1 MKKFTLVFAML
12 LALALTACAG
22 QTAAD
27 ADRHAAAQSAAAAD
41 VWPVNDCTEGLPVP
55 PGTVVWATADA
66 ARGSCGVGLTDV
78 AEGDCRGYMVALAQA
93 GFFAVEAVS
102 EPVGGEN
109 SVSIGT
115 LLSNGEKGISVS
127 YVPNQL
133 TIYISME
140 N

>member
-22 QTAAD
+22 QSTEAED
-27 ADRHAAAQSAAAAD
+27 GAQSVVMTD
-41 VWPVNDCTEGLPVP
+41 VWPVNECTEGLPVP

-66 ARGSCGVGLTDV
+66 ARGICGVGLTDV
-78 AEGDCRGYMVALAQA
+78 AERSCRDYMAALEQA

-102 EPVGGEN
+102 EPVKGED
-109 SVSIGT
+109 SVSVGT
-115 LLSNGEKGISVS
+115 LLSNGEKGLSVS
-127 YVPNQL
+127 YVSNQL